1 MFGNKIEF
9 LFLKDIKEFLD
20 NATDGAIF
28 FSLGSNARSSDL
40 SPEKIEIFL
49 KKFRGL
55 KQKVLWK
62 FETDLPNL
70 PDNVMIGQWLPQDDI
85 LAHRNIQLF
94 ISHCGKGGI
103 TEAKY
108 HGVPI
113 LGIPLFA
120 DQFSNAD
127 HIVQEG
133 WATVLPFADLNQETF
148 SKTLDEALSNPSY
161 GNVVKKISNLNRDR
175 PEHPLD
181 KAAFWIEYVIRHNG
195 AKHMQS
201 PAVHL
206 NLLQYYMVDVFV
218 FILISFYVVIKL
230 IRISFRILLRIIFG
244 RTKSKIE

>member
-1 MFGNKIEF
+1 M
-9 LFLKDIKEFLD
+9 
-20 NATDGAIF
+20 
-28 FSLGSNARSSDL
+28 SQ
-40 SPEKIEIFL
+40 EKIEVFL
-49 KKFRGL
+49 EKFRSL

-70 PDNVMIGQWLPQDDI
+70 PKNVKIDKWLPQDDI
-85 LAHRNIQLF
+85 LAHPNVKLF

-108 HGVPI
+108 HGIPI

-120 DQFSNAD
+120 DQFGNAD
-127 HIVQEG
+127 HIRSEG
-133 WATVLPFADLNQETF
+133 WAVVLPLGDLNKATF
-148 SKTLDEALSNPSY
+148 SNTLDEALSNSTY
-161 GNVVKKISNLNRDR
+161 AHVSKKLANLNRDR

-206 NLLQYYMVDVFV
+206 NLLQYYMVDVFAFLLV
-218 FILISFYVVIKL
+218 SLYVVVKLLKILFKVFLRKVFGVGQNKIK
-230 IRISFRILLRIIFG
+230 
-244 RTKSKIE
+244 KE